1 MPENKTA
8 SSSPSGDDQT
18 KKDNATSHAL
28 VPFGAPK
35 EAVEICHEDKMTN
48 TEVVNEGIYFGYP
61 SRRHSCSLVNIPS
74 PCVNKMISH
83 IEDVESKI
91 EGHLKQF
98 ETSLEE
104 RRRAAPEDLEKGRR
118 VAKPSREVKPKEE
131 RDEKCPELKQE
142 METLLSEAI
151 FLIKSLETDRAEA
164 EEALKRQQSRKK
176 KINKKIDYWSIWR
189 LQEMPMAVQRE
200 HETYLRDILELRW
213 HIENKSY
220 KIKLLEEQKAAW
232 EEANGKVQADID
244 YMNEHSAL
252 LNSKLM
258 QEIQNLRKYSKKKS
272 QVMELY
278 RQVHGELQDAI
289 EDCEKLKIKII
300 QNREEMERDI
310 ENDVKNMEA
319 YKSQMDQLTVI
330 FDQYKSLI
338 QNVNKSIEKNEEA
351 MNVALQE
358 TRTSSDELSALT
370 KMLEDLKRIYE
381 QLLWRKK
388 HYESEYEEV
397 LQSFRA
403 SKKAWDD
410 ELADVAKDFSD
421 LLVVY
426 NKLMEENKKLE
437 MDIEITSDAIH
448 ESVRKKSEFESDI
461 RGLMIMKLKNEEYLR
476 GLYKD
481 AYQIGAVFH
490 LTRYKTEELEEKISE
505 VRRKFQGRE
514 DFLKK
519 ITRSEVANGTILQ
532 KKLFSLQEEE
542 QLEREELLR
551 RIAIYSLTL
560 AEIEEPLLQM
570 EENAE
575 QIKAL
580 HKEHFSRLGDIV
592 AKRED
597 VKINVERT
605 KEKLQIKG
613 KKTQEAL
620 IKTEAEHSVIFGE
633 IEAAKNKTAFY
644 QDKITTLN
652 KELEEREKARIIL
665 NELLDI
671 LREKHASVKFTK
683 KHIQA
688 IYDHLIHEK
697 VACEERFD
705 EEEQI
710 HRNLIAVRQ
719 KTLAD
724 LKKLQD
730 DSLVE
735 NLRLAQ
741 EYQRLQMNFL
751 AEKDN
756 YFYQYDRQLSL
767 NASIR
772 DKRELCQLQRQIH
785 KRWQKYLR
793 LVVLYSRVR
802 LAQFQAESQESIQKI
817 LVVQEESSNLMQHIV
832 EFFQDLSQGPCEN
845 DD

>member
-1 MPENKTA
+1 MGLVDTDQLLAQTFCPLAGSQLAGVQVSK
-8 SSSPSGDDQT
+8 PWPRSGREAKNPAAAQAVEGLSHGPGPGGAPGRFLQVKGKHLGT
-18 KKDNATSHAL
+18 GAGELRLEPAGGLTCMSMELQVKEKHLGADNATSQAL

-35 EAVEICHEDKMTN
+35 QAVEICHEDKMTN
-48 TEVVNEGIYFGYP
+48 TEGVNEGIYFSYP

-104 RRRAAPEDLEKGRR
+104 WRRATPEDLEKDRK
-118 VAKPSREVKPKEE
+118 VAKPGKEVKPKEE

-189 LQEMPMAVQRE
+189 LQEMPMAVQKE

-220 KIKLLEEQKAAW
+220 KIKHLEEQKAAW

-258 QEIQNLRKYSKKKS
+258 QEIQNLRKYSKRKS

-289 EDCEKLKIKII
+289 EDCEKLKLKII

-319 YKSQMDQLTVI
+319 YKNQMDQLTVI
-330 FDQYKSLI
+330 FDHYKNLI
-338 QNVNKSIEKNEEA
+338 QNVNESIEKNEEA
-351 MNVALQE
+351 MIVTLKEAQS
-358 TRTSSDELSALT
+358 SSDELSALRN
-370 KMLEDLKRIYE
+370 MLEDLKRIYD
-381 QLLWRKK
+381 QLVWRKK
-388 HYESEYEEV
+388 NYESEYAEM
-397 LQSFRA
+397 LQSFRS

-421 LLVVY
+421 ISVVY
-426 NKLMEENKKLE
+426 NKLTEENKKLE
-437 MDIEITSDAIH
+437 MDIEITSDSIR

-461 RGLMIMKLKNEEYLR
+461 QGLMIMKFKNEEYLR

-490 LTRYKTEELEEKISE
+490 LTRYKTEELQEKIAE

-519 ITRSEVANGTILQ
+519 INRTQVANGMMLQ
-532 KKLFSLQEEE
+532 KKLLSLQEEE

-575 QIKAL
+575 QIRTI
-580 HKEHFSRLGDIV
+580 HIEHFNRLGDII

-597 VKINVERT
+597 IKTNVERT
-605 KEKLQIKG
+605 KEKLQMKG

-620 IKTEAEHSVIFGE
+620 IETEAKHSIIFGE

-644 QDKITTLN
+644 QDKIATLN
-652 KELEEREKARIIL
+652 KEIEEREKAKIIL

-671 LREKHASVKFTK
+671 LREKYASVTFKK

-697 VACEERFD
+697 VACEERLD

-710 HRNLIAVRQ
+710 HRNLVAMRQ
-719 KTLAD
+719 TTLAD
-724 LKKLQD
+724 LK
-730 DSLVE
+730 
-735 NLRLAQ
+735 
-741 EYQRLQMNFL
+741 
-751 AEKDN
+751 
-756 YFYQYDRQLSL
+756 
-767 NASIR
+767 
-772 DKRELCQLQRQIH
+772 
-785 KRWQKYLR
+785 
-793 LVVLYSRVR
+793 
-802 LAQFQAESQESIQKI
+802 
-817 LVVQEESSNLMQHIV
+817 
-832 EFFQDLSQGPCEN
+832 
-845 DD
+845 

>member
-1 MPENKTA
+1 MMRDMPGLEA
-8 SSSPSGDDQT
+8 LRHISLSGFDDEH
-18 KKDNATSHAL
+18 NLNVLVRTSITL
-28 VPFGAPK
+28 CKRLQFS
-35 EAVEICHEDKMTN
+35 EM
-48 TEVVNEGIYFGYP
+48 EVVNEGIYFGYP

-104 RRRAAPEDLEKGRR
+104 RRRAAPEDLEKDRR
-118 VAKPSREVKPKEE
+118 VAKPSKEVKPKEE

-142 METLLSEAI
+142 MEMLLSEAI

-189 LQEMPMAVQRE
+189 LQEMPMAVQKE

-220 KIKLLEEQKAAW
+220 KKKHLEEQKAAW

-289 EDCEKLKIKII
+289 EDCEKLKLKII
-300 QNREEMERDI
+300 QNREEMEKDI

-319 YKSQMDQLTVI
+319 YKNQMDQLTVI
-330 FDQYKSLI
+330 FDQYRNLI
-338 QNVNKSIEKNEEA
+338 QNVNKSIERNEEA
-351 MNVALQE
+351 MTVTLQE

-370 KMLEDLKRIYE
+370 KM
-381 QLLWRKK
+381 
-388 HYESEYEEV
+388 
-397 LQSFRA
+397 
-403 SKKAWDD
+403 KKAWDD
-410 ELADVAKDFSD
+410 ELAVVAKDFSD
-421 LLVVY
+421 LSVVY
-426 NKLMEENKKLE
+426 NKLLEENKKLE
-437 MDIEITSDAIH
+437 MDIEMTSDSIH
-448 ESVRKKSEFESDI
+448 ESIRKKSEFESDI
-461 RGLMIMKLKNEEYLR
+461 RSLMIMKLKNEEYLR

-490 LTRYKTEELEEKISE
+490 MTRYKTEELEEKIAE
-505 VRRKFQGRE
+505 GRE

-519 ITRSEVANGTILQ
+519 ITRSEVANGMILQ

-542 QLEREELLR
+542 QLEREELIR

-560 AEIEEPLLQM
+560 TEIEEPLLQM

-580 HKEHFSRLGDIV
+580 HKEHF
-592 AKRED
+592 
-597 VKINVERT
+597 N
-605 KEKLQIKG
+605 
-613 KKTQEAL
+613 
-620 IKTEAEHSVIFGE
+620 AEHSVIFGE

-652 KELEEREKARIIL
+652 TELEEREKAKIIL

-671 LREKHASVKFTK
+671 LREKHASVKFKK

-688 IYDHLIHEK
+688 VYDHLIHEK
-697 VACEERFD
+697 VACEEQLK
-705 EEEQI
+705 EEERI
-710 HRNLIAVRQ
+710 HRNLVAMRQ

-724 LKKLQD
+724 LKVSVTFLLFRNEGNVELAQVAAEKQRNGKENRKVNSCKSRPSFPQLRHWLPSGTQD
-730 DSLVE
+730 PVFPPLAACRDPGPRLPS
-735 NLRLAQ
+735 LRLQ
-741 EYQRLQMNFL
+741 LHQKGQPEGRLEEVNRFHALMALIAPWQQGEV
-751 AEKDN
+751 EK
-756 YFYQYDRQLSL
+756 
-767 NASIR
+767 
-772 DKRELCQLQRQIH
+772 
-785 KRWQKYLR
+785 
-793 LVVLYSRVR
+793 
-802 LAQFQAESQESIQKI
+802 
-817 LVVQEESSNLMQHIV
+817 
-832 EFFQDLSQGPCEN
+832 P
-845 DD
+845 